1 MDYLLNWDKLS
12 NDGNSF
18 ISGKRI
24 SASSIP
30 ELHVGITDKTQRCLI
45 LYLSK
50 DLYDEIKAIDKL
62 HLSLEFIKSQNAI
75 VLTLKDIL
83 FSNLFDDLIRSIYK
97 EIYDKKDDK
106 LIVQLFIKTFLKWC
120 EFFEDNTHSKMTKNE
135 VQGLFG
141 ELHVLHQLIKSN
153 VGNIDALLSSWR
165 GPYKEPH
172 DFVFSKVDIEVKT
185 IQTSKNSISITSE
198 QQLENHPDKGLLI
211 SVISLNDDY
220 LTGQTL
226 KNKVEKIR
234 QSILDFHGDYSL
246 FYKALSEFELTPQ
259 NVSIYNNF
267 KFTIISDRQFNTQI
281 DNFPKLTSK
290 ELPKAISKL
299 KYSLNLEQISEFEI
313 ERSYCVS

>member
-1 MDYLLNWDKLS
+1 MDYLLSWENID
-12 NDGNSF
+12 NDGHSF
-18 ISGKRI
+18 VSGKRI
-24 SASSIP
+24 STSCLP
-30 ELHVGITDKTQRCLI
+30 ELDYGITNKKQRCLI

-50 DLYDEIKAIDKL
+50 RFSADIKEIDKL
-62 HLSLEFIKSQNAI
+62 HLSLKFVKSQNAI
-75 VLTLKDIL
+75 VLTLKDL
-83 FSNLFDDLIRSIYK
+83 MFSNLFDDLIHSIYK
-97 EIYDKKDDK
+97 EIHDKNEDK
-106 LIVQLFIKTFLKWC
+106 IIVQLFITTFLKWS
-120 EFFEDNTHSKMTKNE
+120 EFFEDNNHSKMTKNE

-141 ELHVLHQLIKSN
+141 ELHVLHQLIKNN
-153 VGNIDALLSSWR
+153 VDNIDTLLSSWR

-172 DFVFSKVDIEVKT
+172 DFAFSTVDIEVKA
-185 IQTSKNSISITSE
+185 IQSSKNTISITSE
-198 QQLENHPDKGLLI
+198 QQLENHPDKGLII

-234 QSILDFHGDYSL
+234 QSIVDFHGDYSL
-246 FYKALSEFELTPQ
+246 FYKALSELELTSQ

-267 KFTIISDRQFNTQI
+267 KFTVISDRQFNTQI

-299 KYSLNLEQISEFEI
+299 KYNLNLEQISEFEI